1 MGDMAFFRTMY
12 GLSMREISGV
22 EFEKPFIPSKE
33 YFSERGKHPE
43 SVDRGDVWR
52 AIHRGSM
59 PAMSANP
66 EYDWDVYYSSYL
78 RTYLE
83 RDVRSL
89 YTGIADPPL
98 YFCRDHDGVEI
109 DLLVCDAGTL
119 YPIEIKE
126 HADPSG
132 KDISSF
138 SYIDRMPGVKR
149 GPGGVVCLYDK
160 IVPLGESDVTI
171 PLGCI

>member
-66 EYDWDVYYSSYL
+66 EYDWDMYYSSYL
-78 RTYLE
+78 MSARRRAALK
-83 RDVRSL
+83 
-89 YTGIADPPL
+89 PL
-98 YFCRDHDGVEI
+98 VLRLHF
-109 DLLVCDAGTL
+109 LMFLTL
-119 YPIEIKE
+119 NK
-126 HADPSG
+126 
-132 KDISSF
+132 ISF
-138 SYIDRMPGVKR
+138 LNRK
-149 GPGGVVCLYDK
+149 C
-160 IVPLGESDVTI
+160 
-171 PLGCI
+171 